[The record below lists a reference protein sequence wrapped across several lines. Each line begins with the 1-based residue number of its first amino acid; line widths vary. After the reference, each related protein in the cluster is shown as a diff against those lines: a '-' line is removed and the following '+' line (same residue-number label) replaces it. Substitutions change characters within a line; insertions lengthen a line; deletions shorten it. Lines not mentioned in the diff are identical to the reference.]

1 MERLGSSDR
10 AQGSSVGVSAGKE
23 WRAAMDQ
30 EVEKRLSSMKL
41 LKLKMGQGVSTS
53 APTSPNIGTMDLT
66 WDEDEAR
73 SVKRKRVG
81 EEQAQQ
87 KSQELVSSEE
97 RMAKVLRKS
106 IKEVDGE
113 VRKLAEW
120 TKERNTKK
128 EIKEIAS
135 KLRSLMSIVLSN
147 QNWELL

>member
-23 WRAAMDQ
+23 WRTAMDQ

-128 EIKEIAS
+128 
-135 KLRSLMSIVLSN
+135 R
-147 QNWELL
+147 